1 MKTLERE
8 GILKYFQK
16 IVTVDEV
23 ERGKGYPDIYE
34 EAARRIKVNPH
45 KCLVFED
52 IPMGITA
59 GNLAGMTTAAV
70 EDDYSHGMREEKMKL
85 ADYFIDDFTQIK

>member
-1 MKTLERE
+1 M
-8 GILKYFQK
+8 
-16 IVTVDEV
+16 
-23 ERGKGYPDIYE
+23 
-34 EAARRIKVNPH
+34 
-45 KCLVFED
+45 FED